1 MNRLILIGLATVA
14 LSACEKRE
22 VPRPSADAP
31 PADSA
36 AAAVDTA
43 ARADTA
49 TARPTPAPIIGRDSA
64 FGPIGAIDDS
74 GKLVP
79 LPVRRP

>member
-1 MNRLILIGLATVA
+1 MRRLIPIMVLTLALA
-14 LSACEKRE
+14 ACEKRE
-22 VPRPSADAP
+22 VPQAG
-31 PADSA
+31 SA
-36 AAAVDTA
+36 ATPPDSVRADTA
-43 ARADTA
+43 ARADSA
-49 TARPTPAPIIGRDSA
+49 ARPTQAPIIGRDSA